1 MHHETEQHA
10 RHNFVVNVADAGF
23 FGLAVGFASRV
34 SVLPLFIASLGGS
47 TAMIGL
53 IGALQDIGW
62 QLPQL
67 LTSQYAAG
75 LQRYKRATMLFT
87 LHERLPFVG
96 LAIVT
101 ALLPVLGPQVTL
113 ILSMLLLSWQALGG
127 GFTATVWQMMISSI
141 IPQNRR
147 GTFYG
152 TQSSA
157 SALLGSFSVIFAGL
171 ILVRVPAPA
180 NYALCFALAAVSMFI
195 SAYFLNLTRESAS
208 AVLEQP
214 KAPKGAFTHHVRRI
228 LSRDVNVRWFIFA
241 RVLSQFAMMAVS
253 FYSIYAVRHFG
264 LDEATIGLMAGVL
277 TITQMVAAPLLG
289 RLGDVWGHRR
299 AFSLGMAAAAAS
311 AFIVGVAPDAIW
323 LYLAFALAG
332 VANSVIWSTVMAFTC
347 EFGTLEERPYYIG
360 LTNTLVAP
368 ATLAAPLIGAALADS
383 LGFTTTFLVAAV
395 AGVATIIVTMLVLRN
410 PADCYVPVA
419 ATAAAD

>member
-1 MHHETEQHA
+1 LHHETEQHA

-23 FGLAVGFASRV
+23 FGMAIGFASRV

-67 LTSQYAAG
+67 LTSHYAAG
-75 LQRYKRATMLFT
+75 LRHYKRATMLFT

-96 LAIVT
+96 LVIVT
-101 ALLPVLGPQVTL
+101 ALLPILGPQLTL
-113 ILSMLLLSWQALGG
+113 VLTMLLLSWQALGG
-127 GFTATVWQMMISSI
+127 GFTATVWQMMISHI
-141 IPQNRR
+141 IPANRR

-152 TQSSA
+152 AQSSA
-157 SALLGSFSVIFAGL
+157 SALMGSVSVVFAGL
-171 ILVRVPAPA
+171 ILANLPSPA
-180 NYALCFALAAVSMFI
+180 NYALCFALAAVAMGL
-195 SAYFLNLTRESAS
+195 SAYFLNKTRET
-208 AVLEQP
+208 AVAVVSQQP
-214 KAPKGAFTHHVRRI
+214 VQKGSFTLQLRRI

-241 RVLSQFAMMAVS
+241 RILSQFAIMAIS
-253 FYSIYAVRHFG
+253 FYTIYAVRHFG
-264 LDEATIGLMAGVL
+264 VDEVTIGLMAGVL

-289 RLGDVWGHRR
+289 RMGDVWGHRR
-299 AFSLGMAAAAAS
+299 AFSVGMAAATAS
-311 AFIVGVAPDAIW
+311 AFIVGVAPHANW

-368 ATLAAPLIGAALADS
+368 ATFLAPLIGAALADS
-383 LGFTTTFLVAAV
+383 LGFTTTFMLAAV
-395 AGVATIIVTMLVLRN
+395 AGIATIIVTMLVLRN

-419 ATAAAD
+419 TTAAAD